1 MGNIKKVSSKETAKN
16 GGDSKVVKSM
26 DSKPLFTR
34 VSTEELKARRI
45 SVYPYLV
52 R

>member
-1 MGNIKKVSSKETAKN
+1 MGNIKKVSTKRTVKS
-16 GGDSKVVKSM
+16 GGDSKAVQLM
-26 DSKPLFTR
+26 DKKPLFTR